1 MRYGLML
8 LALLLLAPG
17 VQSQN
22 ETAGQKPAETDRR
35 LLAPGTLSGFSTGS
49 KTEKRSEPDAG
60 PPSVLAAPR
69 VLRFH
74 DEQRFPPREAFPQM
88 GRTLGQG
95 NPWEQGK
102 PITADPRR
110 PLTPP
115 PQAPRGPVNPWQ
127 LDDELLSMPGIPG
140 MDRSLPLT
148 PMDPLL
154 SPMPYAPLSR
164 YGGVYP
170 PGGFYPPGSGYPG
183 ASHPFG
189 GLMPGYGGS
198 RNPFPFTPMDWF

>member
-17 VQSQN
+17 VQSQS
-22 ETAGQKPAETDRR
+22 ELDGQKPGEADPR
-35 LLAPGTLSGFSTGS
+35 LSAPGTLSGFSAGS

-88 GRTLGQG
+88 GRTPGQG

-102 PITADPRR
+102 PANADPRR
-110 PLTPP
+110 PVPP
-115 PQAPRGPVNPWQ
+115 PPTASRSPVNPWQ

-148 PMDPLL
+148 PMDPLF
-154 SPMPYAPLSR
+154 SPMPYAPLSP

-170 PGGFYPPGSGYPG
+170 PAGLYPG
-183 ASHPFG
+183 GSYPFG

-198 RNPFPFTPMDWF
+198 NPFPFTPMDWF